1 MGYGPDDRPLVM
13 LVSLLVARG
22 AGALGVSSHH
32 AIALAR
38 RAVLLTLGALC
49 VVAALNAQGL
59 ELRFLD
65 VGQGDAVLVRESGK
79 TALIDAGP
87 SGDVVGRLRA
97 LGIDTIDLAVASHNH
112 SDHIGGM
119 APVLSQLV
127 VRYYMDN
134 GIAHTMTTYRLT
146 LQAVQTSGA
155 QYLQATPRT
164 ITLGSARLRVL
175 PPPSG
180 QVDQNN
186 GSVGIVLEYG
196 QFRAVLTGDSE
207 QDELGYWLQHDS
219 IPSVTVVKVAHHGSA
234 NGTTAAWVAA
244 TRPHVAVI
252 SVGVGNGYGHPAA
265 HVVAQWRE
273 AGARVYRTDQD
284 GTVIVQANRNGSYV
298 VLNERAGAV
307 GATTPAPAAV
317 PRDSTAATPR
327 SCCRVCSS
335 GKACGNSCIS
345 RASQCHQ
352 PPGCACDARP

>member
-1 MGYGPDDRPLVM
+1 MTRKILSVLYWLAAVTIGLGAFGHGLGGGHALGLGRRAREVADGGLMGYGPDDRPLVM

-65 VGQGDAVLVRESGK
+65 VGQGDALLVRESGK

-134 GIAHTMTTYRLT
+134 GIAHTTTTYRLT
-146 LQAVQTSGA
+146 LQAVQTTGA
-155 QYLQATPRT
+155 QYLP
-164 ITLGSARLRVL
+164 
-175 PPPSG
+175 
-180 QVDQNN
+180 
-186 GSVGIVLEYG
+186 
-196 QFRAVLTGDSE
+196 
-207 QDELGYWLQHDS
+207 
-219 IPSVTVVKVAHHGSA
+219 
-234 NGTTAAWVAA
+234 
-244 TRPHVAVI
+244 
-252 SVGVGNGYGHPAA
+252 
-265 HVVAQWRE
+265 
-273 AGARVYRTDQD
+273 
-284 GTVIVQANRNGSYV
+284 
-298 VLNERAGAV
+298 
-307 GATTPAPAAV
+307 
-317 PRDSTAATPR
+317 
-327 SCCRVCSS
+327 
-335 GKACGNSCIS
+335 
-345 RASQCHQ
+345 
-352 PPGCACDARP
+352 